1 MKMNVRKTRLLLAAL
16 AGLLALTLLPACGEE
31 KALTLQYWQAATLP
45 SSYLASGYKDTDAAA
60 LTLEPL
66 ANYDPDGNLTP
77 RLATEIPTVENGGV
91 TADLTSIT
99 WKLRE
104 GLKWSDGSDLTA
116 EDVVFTWRYC
126 TDEETGCVADD
137 AFLGIADIVAVDDRT
152 VRIEFEGPTPYP
164 YNAFVGQSTPV
175 ISEAQFRDCVGAA
188 ASGCDE
194 QNMKPLGSGPYRIVE
209 FITEERAEYERNPHY
224 WGEEPYFDRVVIEG
238 GGDAESAARA
248 ALESGTI
255 DYAWNLQIE
264 PETLA
269 ALEAQNVGMVVSA
282 FAGDTE
288 RLVLNQTNADP
299 ALGEA
304 QSEYMGGSNPHPFLS
319 FLPIRQAMSMA
330 IDRTRIAEELYGFSG
345 KPLCDL
351 IVAPVRYAVA
361 ATSDC
366 LTQDIAGAQ
375 RLLDDNG
382 VVDSDGDG
390 VREYNGVPLRVTY
403 QTTEN
408 PVRQQTQ
415 AMIKEW
421 WKQIGIETTLVQ
433 HDAAVF
439 FGGDPSE
446 EGASY
451 RRFLADVQMYTTGT
465 GIDPALSLESL
476 GCDHIQTTEN
486 NWSDGNNSRGCNP
499 EFDTLLLSLEGMPI
513 GAERDALVK
522 QLNTVYVQSHFEIF
536 LVGRGLVSAHANS
549 LKGVRMNA
557 WDSELW
563 NIAEWRR

>member
-1 MKMNVRKTRLLLAAL
+1 MNVRKTRLLLAAF
-16 AGLLALTLLPACGEE
+16 AGVLALTLLPACGEE
-31 KALTLQYWQAATLP
+31 KVLTLRYWQAATLP
-45 SSYLASGYKDTDAAA
+45 SPYLASGYKDTDAAA

-66 ANYDPDGNLTP
+66 ANHDPDGNLTP
-77 RLATEIPTVENGGV
+77 RLAAEIPTVENGGV
-91 TADLTSIT
+91 PADLTSIT
-99 WKLRE
+99 WTLRD
-104 GLKWSDGSDLTA
+104 GVKWSDGSDFSA
-116 EDVVFTWRYC
+116 DDVVFTWRYC
-126 TDEETGCVADD
+126 TDEETGCVAED
-137 AFLGIADIVAVDDRT
+137 AFLGVSDVVAVDDRT
-152 VRIEFEGPTPYP
+152 VRIEFEGPAPYP

-175 ISEAQFRDCVGAA
+175 ISAAQFRDCIGAA
-188 ASGCDE
+188 ASGCE
-194 QNMKPLGSGPYRIVE
+194 EENAMPLGTGPFRIVE
-209 FITEERAEYERNPHY
+209 FVSEDRAEYERNPHY
-224 WGEEPYFDRVVIEG
+224 RGEDPYFDRVVIEG

-248 ALESGTI
+248 ALETGEV

-269 ALEAQNVGMVVSA
+269 ALEAQGVGAVISA
-282 FAGDTE
+282 FAGNIE

-299 ALGEA
+299 ALGDDR
-304 QSEYMGGSNPHPFLS
+304 SEYLDGANPHPFLS
-319 FLPIRQAMSMA
+319 FPPIRQAMSMA
-330 IDRTRIAEELYGFSG
+330 IDRTRIAGELYGFSG
-345 KPLCDL
+345 RPVCDL
-351 IVAPVRYAVA
+351 IVAPARYAVA

-366 LTQDIAGAQ
+366 LAQDIAGAR
-375 RLLDDNG
+375 RLLDENG

-390 VREYNGVPLRVTY
+390 VREHNGVPLRVTY

-415 AMIKEW
+415 AMVKEW
-421 WKQIGIETTLVQ
+421 WKEIGIEATLVQ

-446 EGASY
+446 EEASY

-476 GCDHIQTTEN
+476 GCDHIQAREN

-499 EFDTLLLSLEGMPI
+499 EFDALLPSLDGLPV

-522 QLNTVYVQSHFEIF
+522 RLNAVYVQSHFEIF
-536 LVGRGLVSAHANS
+536 LVGRGSVSAHANT
-549 LKGVRMNA
+549 LQGVRMNA

-563 NIAEWRR
+563 NIGEWRR